1 MEYLAAVLYRVIKRF
16 ANRSGNVH
24 GHEGLI
30 LLDNAVASVRHEK
43 LPLAVKLLALISGE
57 C

>member
-16 ANRSGNVH
+16 ATRSGNVQ
-24 GHEGLI
+24 GQEGLI
-30 LLDNAVASVRHEK
+30 LLDNAVASVGREK
-43 LPLAVKLLALISGE
+43 SPLAVKLLALISGE